1 MVFVWWRNFGHLGIS
16 PRIPSR
22 RNGDL
27 AHMHSKLIPSAPNIY
42 QINHFTAHCT
52 QTKKYYLHII
62 SRKPIPL
69 HIWTRRS
76 MTNGWTT
83 YMYIVVQYYLVVIQY
98 WCKRLYYLH
107 IAYYRLGGQKLKK
120 WLSYNMEGR
129 KYQFQIKFRDFFA
142 FVILNFIAWF
152 SCLGCS
158 KFDSIYLFIVSIN
171 PP

>member
-1 MVFVWWRNFGHLGIS
+1 MKKCLIWNQFYLQCTIIIYIQTPEGAWNLLRVMVFVWWRNFGHLGIS

-62 SRKPIPL
+62 SRKPILL

-76 MTNGWTT
+76 MTNGWTI
-83 YMYIVVQYYLVVIQY
+83 YMYIVVQYYLVAIQY
-98 WCKRLYYLH
+98 
-107 IAYYRLGGQKLKK
+107 
-120 WLSYNMEGR
+120 
-129 KYQFQIKFRDFFA
+129 
-142 FVILNFIAWF
+142 
-152 SCLGCS
+152 
-158 KFDSIYLFIVSIN
+158 
-171 PP
+171 